1 MRLTVF
7 DFIISYRSEKTNS
20 ADALSRHSD
29 YKSIEKM
36 SETIKKLLLTLQ
48 RKLVTLTAVFSPEFF
63 SMMRRILAE
72 VKKTIRI
79 RDFKLETE
87 SLRSNSE
94 MYAQHKYNVTEL
106 QLNSV
111 AETVDCKQLILCV
124 IIRELFIHKTAE
136 ENSSQSLQKLI
147 QILQDCN
154 IFVVKRY
161 KALEVTALKMKHRVS
176 IRKSILWR
184 VNFKGLLFHKEQLY
198 VLKEES
204 LKAELLKHYY
214 DNILAEHFEV
224 ERTLELI
231 DCKYYWSDMSKD
243 VKNYIFSYNI
253 CQRVKVSRHCLYSEM
268 QVLLHSEESWQK
280 VTMNFITD
288 LSLSKHRDCI
298 YNVILVIVDHYTKIT

>member
-1 MRLTVF
+1 
-7 DFIISYRSEKTNS
+7 
-20 ADALSRHSD
+20 
-29 YKSIEKM
+29 M
-36 SETIKKLLLTLQ
+36 SETIRKLFLTLQ
-48 RKLVTLTAVFSPEFF
+48 RKLVILAAVFSSEFF

-124 IIRELFIHKTAE
+124 MIRELFIYKTAE
-136 ENSSQSLQKLI
+136 ENSNQFLQKLI

-154 IFVVKRY
+154 IFIAERC
-161 KALEVTALKMKHRVS
+161 KALEITASKTKCRISV
-176 IRKSILWR
+176 RKSILWI
-184 VNFKGLLFHKEQLY
+184 VNFKDLLFYKKQIY

-204 LKAELLKHYY
+204 VRAELLKHHY
-214 DNILAEHFEV
+214 DDVLVRHFKV
-224 ERTLELI
+224 KRTLELI

-268 QVLLHSEESWQK
+268 QMLLQSER
-280 VTMNFITD
+280 
-288 LSLSKHRDCI
+288 L
-298 YNVILVIVDHYTKIT
+298 